1 MTAVGLNNSA
11 MPTHQTLHCHANVAS
26 SASMSVCRSAIK
38 AYNGTQDP
46 SCAAAKQAIPYNI
59 CQRAHTHTLRIWIL
73 ITLAPDTHATG
84 ERKKTY
90 KIYIRYIYFVVIS
103 VVRQSIV
110 LKFGI
115 EITWYI
121 FYKLHEAGFKIGTAI

>member
-1 MTAVGLNNSA
+1 MQQPN
-11 MPTHQTLHCHANVAS
+11 
-26 SASMSVCRSAIK
+26 R
-38 AYNGTQDP
+38 
-46 SCAAAKQAIPYNI
+46 PYLTI
-59 CQRAHTHTLRIWIL
+59 FVSEHTHTLRIWIL

-115 EITWYI
+115 ELTWYI
-121 FYKLHEAGFKIGTAI
+121 FYIAHKMHEAGFKIGTAI

>member
-1 MTAVGLNNSA
+1 MQQPN
-11 MPTHQTLHCHANVAS
+11 
-26 SASMSVCRSAIK
+26 R
-38 AYNGTQDP
+38 
-46 SCAAAKQAIPYNI
+46 PYLTI
-59 CQRAHTHTLRIWIL
+59 FVSEHTHHTHKHTQRIWIL

-84 ERKKTY
+84 ERKKMY

-121 FYKLHEAGFKIGTAI
+121 FYIAHKLHEAGFKIGTVISINYAVR